1 MSALRRDTG
10 SLVLGWLVKIAAALA
25 LFAVIAFDAISIGA
39 AHVTGQDDADGAAFA
54 AADNWR
60 DTHNAQQA
68 FDAAQEAADAKNETV
83 LANGFS
89 IDRDGTVR
97 LLLRRTATTLVAF
110 RVGPLKKYTV
120 VVIKGE
126 SGPPA

>member
-110 RVGPLKKYTV
+110 RVGP
-120 VVIKGE
+120 
-126 SGPPA
+126 